1 METAKDSWRAIR
13 PSTALHSGLKPSC
26 CSQNIWG
33 PPWHFEKPMMQPG
46 HQLISEDSALVPMAS
61 LSHTDVLTTHQS
73 SNPSICTYD
82 TSKFQPIWWKP
93 ENTCLQV
100 LLIQSSGALYILY
113 ILIFQGQPETTGLRP
128 ALMKGTISC
137 WWCSQQKLT
146 PWSFHLGFTA
156 ETSPSLVS
164 NLLLYFIMKNIANSE
179 VLEPLPMTTV
189 TYFPTCSRKDLNPL
203 IKLQAEWNK
212 MKW

>member
-1 METAKDSWRAIR
+1 MHKFISYCVFAHFSLILVFANLMETAKDSWRAIR

-137 WWCSQQKLT
+137 WWWALQRKPHPASWATCCSI
-146 PWSFHLGFTA
+146 S
-156 ETSPSLVS
+156 
-164 NLLLYFIMKNIANSE
+164 
-179 VLEPLPMTTV
+179 
-189 TYFPTCSRKDLNPL
+189 
-203 IKLQAEWNK
+203 
-212 MKW
+212 